1 MFMILTCKCYYPN
14 MLGVSDWTE
23 CSVALPFKHQ
33 VQNAFHILKTEA
45 TAGVE
50 FTWIEHMSTKRS
62 AVLFFENYE
71 DRQKNIIS
79 VKLYENDIMIDT
91 YKRNFNDYKRTFYR
105 RAKREEWIQ

>member
-1 MFMILTCKCYYPN
+1 MFMVLTCKCYYPN

-23 CSVALPFKHQ
+23 CSVTMPFKHQ
-33 VQNAFHILKTEA
+33 VQKAFHLLKTQS

-50 FTWIEHMSTKRS
+50 FTWIEYLKSRQS

-71 DRQKNIIS
+71 DRQNNIIS
-79 VKLYENDIMIDT
+79 VKLYTDGKQTDT
-91 YKRNFNDYKRTFYR
+91 YKQDFEDYKHNFYR